1 MLDRKK
7 KINLIVI
14 ISGLVL
20 LGLIFYFNSN
30 GSSGETDD
38 VEQLA
43 KCLSDSGAKLYGA
56 YWCPHCQEQKDLFG
70 DAVEYL
76 PYVEC
81 TEEAEACA
89 EAGIQGYPSWILADG
104 TVLLGGQSL
113 DTLAQATGC

>member
-14 ISGLVL
+14 ISGIIL

-30 GSSGETDD
+30 GGSGQTDD
-38 VEQLA
+38 VEGLA

-56 YWCPHCQEQKDLFG
+56 YWCPHCQEQKDMFG
-70 DAVEYL
+70 EAAEYL

-89 EAGIQGYPSWILADG
+89 SAGIQGYPSWILADG

-113 DTLAQATGC
+113 ETLAEATGC